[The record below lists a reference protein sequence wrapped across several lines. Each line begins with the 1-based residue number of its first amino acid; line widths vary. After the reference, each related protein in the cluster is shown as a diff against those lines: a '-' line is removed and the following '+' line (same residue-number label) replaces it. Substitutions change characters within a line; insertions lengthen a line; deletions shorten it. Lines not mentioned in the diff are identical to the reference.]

1 MLENLNAAF
10 AVPKKGDLLII
21 KTKKTKRLIACVVK
35 DVINGE
41 EVLLQKSTNSYF
53 MWSMYMNGESWVW
66 RVWNIGSDIMLT
78 TSLNNTNQLHDF

>member
-1 MLENLNAAF
+1 MLDNLNTAF
-10 AVPKKGDLLII
+10 ALPKKGDLLII
-21 KTKKTKRLIACVVK
+21 KTQKTKRLIACVVK
-35 DVINGE
+35 DVINSE

-53 MWSMYMNGESWVW
+53 IWSMYLSGESWVW

>member
-1 MLENLNAAF
+1 MLSNLNAAF
-10 AVPKKGDLLII
+10 LVPKKGDLLII

-41 EVLLQKSTNSYF
+41 VLLQKSTNSYF
-53 MWSMYMNGESWVW
+53 IWSMYMSGESWVW

-78 TSLNNTNQLHDF
+78 TSLNNTNQLQDF